1 MHGGIMPQEIVVPV
15 LMVKQL
21 RGEKAGQRTKR
32 KVGVIST
39 KSTLKMVS
47 NIQKFDLMQ
56 TEVVSELMLP
66 VTLSIAIYD
75 GDVKVSSEET
85 LTFDCSTDSVT
96 ERVKQVRLSLSGTN
110 FDRKKDYFLML
121 KDKDLNTEMER
132 YKVTIDLA
140 FTDDFF

>member
-1 MHGGIMPQEIVVPV
+1 
-15 LMVKQL
+15 MVN
-21 RGEKAGQRTKR
+21 
-32 KVGVIST
+32 
-39 KSTLKMVS
+39 

-56 TEVVSELMLP
+56 TEAVSELVMP

-85 LTFDCSTDSVT
+85 LTFDSTTDSVAD
-96 ERVKQVRLSLSGTN
+96 RVKQVRLSLSGTD
-110 FDRKKDYFLML
+110 FDRKKDYFLVL
-121 KDKDLNTEMER
+121 KDKDLNIEMQR